1 MKNKSN
7 YEGKL
12 NKCVD
17 AEKPAGSRVLRSKPR
32 ARLVFPVT
40 TGVTAKKELRI
51 KYNRTKNTETNP

>member
-1 MKNKSN
+1 MLKIRTNENLMKNKSN

-12 NKCVD
+12 NNRVD

-40 TGVTAKKELRI
+40 TGVEQI
-51 KYNRTKNTETNP
+51 K